1 MSRIALHLALAA
13 LSLAPFAARAQ
24 SAAALEGMTQD
35 VSALR
40 DEVRKLRA
48 EIEELREAQSAQAKA
63 PKPTGTSAGDLSAVN
78 ARIAAVESASATAR
92 TRDKAEI
99 LAEVDRKVESLKGA
113 VNKALADQTRQV
125 NDALRSGSHRVSE
138 PASPKTPEA
147 KPDTKPA
154 DLPADMPKTGVRY
167 TVQPGD
173 TIPKIAR
180 KMGSKSAWI
189 LAANSIKSTADLK
202 AYAVIFIPQS
212 DAAGTAKPE

>member
-35 VSALR
+35 MSALR

-48 EIEELREAQSAQAKA
+48 EIEELREAQAAQAKA

-113 VNKALADQTRQV
+113 VNKALADQTR
-125 NDALRSGSHRVSE
+125 RVSE

-189 LAANSIKSTADLK
+189 LAANSLKSTADLK